1 MSDHLSRD
9 KIKREIIGVSVL
21 LVGVFLLISF
31 ISYHPN
37 DRAFYFVYNTEK
49 VNNWGGIIGATMA
62 RALFQL
68 IGLGSYLLPLIIFL
82 FAYRFFTPSDVFPD
96 YFRLISS
103 IVMILSLIG
112 LFDLT
117 LGGVKIKG
125 DAIAAGGILGN
136 FLTRKLMVYL
146 NPIGTYCFYLSFLLL
161 SFFGLTHLSPVRLA
175 SSLRRLFVNITK
187 SNISLYRTLQGRLK
201 KEKIEIV
208 EKGRVA
214 PIEEIREAVRVEEES
229 PVIFEQEKEI
239 QDDVQEKPQPDEK
252 KVKAVKEIKE
262 VKEYKLP
269 PLSFL
274 DLPDQKLGKMDK
286 EALLNQSK
294 TLEKKL
300 KDFGVEGK
308 VVGINPGP
316 VITRFEFEPAAGIK
330 INKVVGLADDLAL
343 ALRAMSVRIVA
354 PIPGKGAIGIEVPNA
369 VRETVYFKEIV
380 SQDAF
385 LKSTSKLTL
394 ALGKDLSGEPVITT
408 LGSMPHLLIAG
419 ATGAG
424 KSVLIN
430 TMICSILY
438 KATPAEVK
446 MLMIDPK
453 RLELSLY
460 EGIPHLLYP
469 VVTDPKKAALAL
481 RWAVEEMERRYSKL
495 AEKGVRDIDRYN
507 QKIGEE
513 QKNGSRIPT
522 VDEMM
527 EYEEEEPGGGHEILP
542 YIVIVIDELADLMM
556 VSFREVEGSLTRLA
570 QMARAAGIH
579 LIVAT
584 QRPSVDV
591 LTGTIKVNFP
601 TRISF
606 QVSSKIDSRTI
617 LDTIGAERLLGKGDM
632 LFLPPGT
639 SRLVRIHSAYV
650 SESEIVRIVEFLKEQ
665 STPSYDESILT
676 VAESDTLTPEDE
688 DFDEK
693 YAEAVALVTETRQAS
708 ISMIQRRLRVG
719 YNRAARMIERME
731 EEGIVSQTDGIKPR
745 EVLVRK
751 F

>member
-1 MSDHLSRD
+1 MSDSLSKD
-9 KIKREIIGVSVL
+9 KIKREIIGVTIL
-21 LVGVFLLISF
+21 LVGIFILLSF

-49 VNNWGGIIGATMA
+49 VNNWGGVVGATIA

-68 IGLGSYLLPLIIFL
+68 IGLVSYLLPLIIFL
-82 FAYRFFTPSDVFPD
+82 FAYRFFTTSEAFPD

-103 IVMILSLIG
+103 IVLLFSLIG

-117 LGGVKIKG
+117 LGEVRIRG
-125 DAIAAGGILGN
+125 DEMAAGGLLGS
-136 FLTRKLMVYL
+136 LLSKKLMVYL
-146 NPIGTYCFYLSFLLL
+146 SRIGTYCFYLSFLLI
-161 SFFGLTHLSPVRLA
+161 SFFCLTHLSPVRLA
-175 SSLRRLFVNITK
+175 FSLKRLSIGVTK
-187 SNISLYRTLQGRLK
+187 GTISLYRKLQERLK
-201 KEKIEIV
+201 REKVEIV
-208 EKGRVA
+208 EKGKMISTEEVGEEEGVK
-214 PIEEIREAVRVEEES
+214 EEI
-229 PVIFEQEKEI
+229 PVISEQEKEI
-239 QDDVQEKPQPDEK
+239 QDDIHEKPKEDKK
-252 KVKAVKEIKE
+252 KVKLVKE
-262 VKEYKLP
+262 VKEYQLP
-269 PLSFL
+269 PLNFL
-274 DLPDQKLGKMDK
+274 DLPDQKVWKMDK
-286 EALLNQSK
+286 ETLLNQSK

-300 KDFGVEGK
+300 KDFGVDGK
-308 VVGINPGP
+308 IVGINPGP
-316 VITRFEFEPAAGIK
+316 VITRFEFEPAPGIK
-330 INKVVGLADDLAL
+330 INKVMGLADDLAL
-343 ALRAMSVRIVA
+343 ALRAVSVRIFA
-354 PIPGKGAIGIEVPNA
+354 PIPGKAAIGIEVPNL
-369 VRETVYFKEIV
+369 VRETVFFKEIV

-385 LKSTSKLTL
+385 LNSRSKLTL
-394 ALGKDLSGEPVITT
+394 ALGKDLSGEAIINT
-408 LGSMPHLLIAG
+408 LDGMPHLLIAG

-438 KATPAEVK
+438 KATPTEVK
-446 MLMIDPK
+446 ILMIDPK

-481 RWAVEEMERRYSKL
+481 RWAVEEMERRYTKL

-507 QKIGEE
+507 QKIWEE
-513 QKNGSRIPT
+513 LKDVKENRP
-522 VDEMM
+522 VDEQC
-527 EYEEEEPGGGHEILP
+527 EQEKGELDGGHEILP

-556 VSFREVEGSLTRLA
+556 VSLREVEGSLARLA

-591 LTGTIKVNFP
+591 ITGTIKVNFP

-639 SRLVRIHSAYV
+639 SKLLRIHGAYV
-650 SESEIVRIVEFLKEQ
+650 SESEISRIVEFLKGQ
-665 STPSYDESILT
+665 GKPSYDESI
-676 VAESDTLTPEDE
+676 VSVKEEEARTLEDE
-688 DFDEK
+688 EFDEK

-731 EEGIVSQTDGIKPR
+731 EEGIVSRTDGIKPR